1 MKTGDECFISDPHN
15 GDISGWVNGSEPCY
29 RLLLRCELPVR
40 WELLAARL
48 VSHLPP
54 PGPDS
59 PLPSSLP
66 LSLFPSRYQREE
78 RREKLRRHTPGK
90 GATETGK
97 VSSSGGG
104 NEWKRY
110 RSP

>member
-1 MKTGDECFISDPHN
+1 MKTGDEYFISDPHN
-15 GDISGWVNGSEPCY
+15 GDISGSVNGSEPCY

-66 LSLFPSRYQREE
+66 LSISVPEGGEE
-78 RREKLRRHTPGK
+78 GK
-90 GATETGK
+90 TEATHAGK
-97 VSSSGGG
+97 KGDG
-104 NEWKRY
+104 NGK
-110 RSP
+110 SK